1 MILKSHLFDVVV
13 LIFQILKNQQYKYQ
27 QISLK
32 ILEEV
37 DLFLNRMLKKIKSKT
52 MCKEHH
58 QDHLLHIIFDKL
70 INQNGLIKKHSLLL
84 DYFHIFNHFNIISI
98 SHETITPISFYS
110 NFFNSSRL
118 R

>member
-13 LIFQILKNQQYKYQ
+13 LIFQTLKNQQYKYQ

-37 DLFLNRMLKKIKSKT
+37 DLFLNLMLKKIKSKT
-52 MCKEHH
+52 MCKEHL

-84 DYFHIFNHFNIISI
+84 DLFSIIF
-98 SHETITPISFYS
+98 
-110 NFFNSSRL
+110 
-118 R
+118 